1 MPATLDRPVEAT
13 TRLRRKNQLTLPEP
27 IALVLEASTDD
38 ILVFEADPERP
49 GTVVVHRVGR
59 SFAGALTGVFGTT
72 AQVLDYLEAEHAA
85 WAD

>member
-1 MPATLDRPVEAT
+1 MPAMLERPVEAT

-27 IALVLEASTDD
+27 IALILEANTDD

-59 SFAGALTGVFGTT
+59 SFAGALTGVFGPT
-72 AQVLDYLEAEHAA
+72 AQVLDYQEEEHAD
-85 WAD
+85 WAE